1 MLWPPP
7 RVVQQLGQ
15 EVAAAVAV
23 RGVPQVVVRIDDRQ
37 VGLQRRLGRPLG
49 QPGREIGTVPMDQ
62 SAIFTVGHACFLL
75 VGEQAYGRSG
85 ERSMR
90 ICVYGAG
97 AIGGNFAARL
107 ADAGNEV
114 SIVARGAHLEAIRA
128 RGLTLLAGD
137 KKIVAKVKASDRPA
151 DLGPQDAVLVTLK
164 ASGQHAL
171 ADNIGPVARP
181 RHAVA
186 FVQNGIP
193 WWYGHGLAKSRPPA
207 PDLVAARSRRRA
219 RQGGRPAPRGR
230 RGRELAQPRDRAGR
244 GRERSARPQHP
255 LGRRARRP
263 RQPAHRGAARR
274 AQGAPASARPRPP
287 TSATRSGTS

>member
-1 MLWPPP
+1 MAAAD
-7 RVVQQLGQ
+7 VGQQLGQ

-23 RGVPQVVVRIDDRQ
+23 RRVPQMMVRIDDRQ
-37 VGLQRRLGRPLG
+37 VGLQRRLRRAAWPARPRDRHCCRWIS
-49 QPGREIGTVPMDQ
+49 PRYSPC
-62 SAIFTVGHACFLL
+62 GHACFLL
-75 VGEQAYGRSG
+75 AWRQAYGRSG

-151 DLGPQDAVLVTLK
+151 DLGPQDAVLVTMK

-171 ADNIGPVARP
+171 ADSIGPLLRRRHAGRLRAERHSLVVRP
-181 RHAVA
+181 RAS
-186 FVQNGIP
+186 P
-193 WWYGHGLAKSRPPA
+193 SRARRRPICRGSTR
-207 PDLVAARSRRRA
+207 AARSPRRSACTAWWAPSSA
-219 RQGGRPAPRGR
+219 RRTTSSSPAWCENEVPDRNILWVGETGRPP
-230 RGRELAQPRDRAGR
+230 
-244 GRERSARPQHP
+244 
-255 LGRRARRP
+255 
-263 RQPAHRGAARR
+263 QPAHRGAASR
-274 AQGAPASARPRPP
+274 AEGGRHRLARDAP